1 MTISVPMLLNCSQ
14 RSLDSRLTLGSV
26 SLASSPPGSSFTS
39 SWLLRALSA
48 SISEWRWA
56 GIREENGAMEELI
69 RLANFI
75 HLVSA
80 VITGYQGVPALIGPA
95 GADALLTPGPGLVWQ
110 VWQVSTRTDTG
121 AVSSARGRHGE
132 RQREPRE
139 W

>member
-69 RLANFI
+69 RLSNFI
-75 HLVSA
+75 HCVSA
-80 VITGYQGVPALIGPA
+80 VITGYVAIKVFP
-95 GADALLTPGPGLVWQ
+95 
-110 VWQVSTRTDTG
+110 
-121 AVSSARGRHGE
+121 H
-132 RQREPRE
+132 
-139 W
+139 